1 MGAHDRVHGDGVN
14 NVFINTFWIVGLPET
29 WITTD
34 KLHGAIDIC
43 FTFKTSP
50 HQLVFFLGATLFS
63 VDYETSPAFLL
74 NMGVSR

>member
-1 MGAHDRVHGDGVN
+1 M
-14 NVFINTFWIVGLPET
+14 GLPET

-63 VDYETSPAFLL
+63 LWTTKLHLPFYSAWGRVDNY
-74 NMGVSR
+74 